1 MTIAV
6 FFAIF
11 TTDLAAACD
20 ASRVEL
26 RGDWGKAR
34 FRVSIADTPQ
44 TRARGLMFV
53 EEMPR
58 SAGMLFVFDDDRVRT
73 FWMRNT
79 LISLDI
85 LYFDATGAWVSAQE
99 NAVPLDETTLPSD
112 GPARYVLE
120 INGGLVERFGMDE
133 TTVSVIRRYPRT
145 ARPGPARQS
154 DGRACTTPSRD
165 DMSSARSGCGAA
177 W

>member
-120 INGGLVERFGMDE
+120 INGSLVERFGMDE
-133 TTVSVIRRYPRT
+133 TTVMRH
-145 ARPGPARQS
+145 PAVEQ
-154 DGRACTTPSRD
+154 A
-165 DMSSARSGCGAA
+165 GAA
-177 W
+177 WPCVKLPPLQVIGPH